1 MFVFTLFSQ
10 IFGYFQTEDEDPE
23 QVVNE
28 DISVFTV
35 AKKQKIGEAAG
46 MTLWSNLIPSI
57 VVISIFER

>member
-1 MFVFTLFSQ
+1 MLQ

-35 AKKQKIGEAAG
+35 AKKQRIGEAAG
-46 MTLWSNLIPSI
+46 
-57 VVISIFER
+57 ERI